1 MDSHEIETISL
12 PHGSTLVASTEND
25 EASCLKK
32 RKSRLSEAQK
42 LAVSTSSS
50 ERSRKGNIELSNRV
64 ADLPAPRTRP
74 QSGALVDQGI
84 VAVHSR
90 PNASGLYHWSQYG
103 NLPHANTREVI
114 DKDGNLVKEK
124 VFEWRGLFQKI
135 NGRKTFVAGKK
146 GGTKL
151 SITEAHIDFWD
162 RVRIKWLAKRYG
174 RHYRLNWAPTESLMR
189 TWHTSE
195 LCTILFVS

>member
-1 MDSHEIETISL
+1 MDSDEIIISSL
-12 PHGSTLVASTEND
+12 SHGSTLVASTEND
-25 EASCLKK
+25 EASCSKR

-50 ERSRKGNIELSNRV
+50 ERSRKDNTKFSYRV

-74 QSGALVDQGI
+74 QPGALVDQGI
-84 VAVHSR
+84 IASHTR

-103 NLPHANTREVI
+103 NLPHTNTRESV
-114 DKDGNLVKEK
+114 DKDGNIVKEK
-124 VFEWRGLFQKI
+124 VFEWRGLFKKN
-135 NGRKTFVAGKK
+135 NGRKKFVAGKK
-146 GGTKL
+146 GGAIL
-151 SITEAHIDFWD
+151 SIAEAHIDFWD
-162 RVRIKWLAKRYG
+162 RVRIKWLTKRYG
-174 RHYRLNWAPTESLMR
+174 RHYVLNWAPTENLMR

>member
-1 MDSHEIETISL
+1 M
-12 PHGSTLVASTEND
+12 
-25 EASCLKK
+25 
-32 RKSRLSEAQK
+32 LSQ
-42 LAVSTSSS
+42 TSSS